1 MKVFKMEPKDPQTC
15 SGSTDSVAGTATSES
30 MDEELKDLG
39 LNLGPRMAFR
49 IWFDREVDER
59 EVVVRVQTIQY
70 WRS

>member
-49 IWFDREVDER
+49 IWFDR
-59 EVVVRVQTIQY
+59 
-70 WRS
+70 